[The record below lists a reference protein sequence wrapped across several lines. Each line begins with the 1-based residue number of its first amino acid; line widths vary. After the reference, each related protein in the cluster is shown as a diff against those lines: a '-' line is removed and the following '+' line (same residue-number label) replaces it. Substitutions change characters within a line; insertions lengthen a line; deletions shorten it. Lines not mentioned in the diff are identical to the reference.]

1 MENKTKFRRLG
12 TMIDCSRNG
21 VMKVEKVKEWVDI
34 TSAMGY
40 NTLLLYTEDT
50 YELDDNPYFGYM
62 RGRYTKEE
70 LKEIDKYAVSKG
82 MEFIPCIQ
90 TLAHLNAIMR
100 WPEYSE
106 IRDTGDILLVGD
118 EKVYKLIDQM
128 FATFEKTITGRVIN
142 VGMDEAFLLGRGKYA
157 DINGA
162 KDRTDILLDHIDK
175 VAKIAANHGFKIT
188 IWSDMFYYSATG
200 SQYDEKAKVKA
211 SVGDRIPENVEIIYW
226 DYCNFNKKH
235 FSCLMKT
242 HKQIDENSWYAGGGI
257 TWLGFAPHNHLS
269 IKSMKLAFEACMENG
284 VQDVFIT
291 LWGDNGDECSKF
303 AVLPT
308 LFYLAEYSKGNKSMS
323 DIKKKFAEMFG
334 ISFDRFML
342 LDLPDSIG
350 EGGKLVSNSE
360 KYLLYNDCFMGLFD
374 TALKGGEG
382 EAFAKC
388 ARKVGL
394 LKKNEKWGYLFK
406 SMQALCDVLS
416 IKAELGKRTHE
427 VYFSKDKDALKDL
440 IADYKKTIKKLK
452 VFQKA
457 YKEQWYNE
465 SKPHGFDVQE
475 QRLGGLMN
483 RLNECSNRLED
494 LYNGKIDRIEEL
506 EEKQLPCPFLDK
518 DGALVYGCW
527 SLNATANNI

>member
-1 MENKTKFRRLG
+1 MENKIGFRRLG
-12 TMIDCSRNG
+12 TMLDCSRNG

-34 TSAMGY
+34 TGAMGY

-100 WPEYSE
+100 WPEYGQL
-106 IRDTGDILLVGD
+106 RDTGDILLAGD
-118 EKVYKLIDQM
+118 ERVYALIDKM
-128 FATFEKTITGRVIN
+128 FATFDKCLTGRIVN

-157 DINGA
+157 EINGNR
-162 KDRTDILLDHIDK
+162 DRTQILLDHIK
-175 VAKIAANHGFKIT
+175 RVAEIAAKYDFKILV
-188 IWSDMFYYSATG
+188 WSDMFYYLATG
-200 SQYDEKAKVKA
+200 THYDEKAKFKA
-211 SVGDRIPENVEIIYW
+211 SVAEQMPKNVEIIYW
-226 DYCNFNKKH
+226 DYCNFSKKH

-257 TWLGFAPHNHLS
+257 TWLGFAPHNHLTM
-269 IKSMKLAFEACMENG
+269 KAMKLAVNACLENG
-284 VQDVFIT
+284 VKDVFFT
-291 LWGDNGDECSKF
+291 MWGDNGNECSKF
-303 AVLPT
+303 AIMPS
-308 LFYLAEYSKGNKSMS
+308 LFYLAEYSKGNKSMP
-323 DIKKKFAEMFG
+323 DIKKKFYDLFG
-334 ISFDRFML
+334 VPFDRFML

-360 KYLLYNDCFMGLFD
+360 KYLLYNDCFMGIFD

-388 ARKVGL
+388 ARKLGL

-406 SMQALCDVLS
+406 SMQALCEVLAV
-416 IKAELGKRTHE
+416 KAELGKRTHE
-427 VYFSKDKDALKDL
+427 IYASRDMEALKVL
-440 IADYKKTIKKLK
+440 IEDYKKTVKKVKNFAK
-452 VFQKA
+452 VYA
-457 YKEQWYNE
+457 EQWFADN
-465 SKPHGFDVQE
+465 KPHGFDVQDL
-475 QRLGGLMN
+475 RLGGLMN
-483 RLNECSNRLED
+483 RLNHCRERLED

-506 EEKQLPCPFLDK
+506 EEKQLPCPFTD
-518 DGALVYGCW
+518 DSGVVVYGNW
-527 SLNATANNI
+527 ALNFSANPI